1 MGKRQL
7 SKVNVIKNAGF
18 RIPITLLSSRKL
30 IEAKQTN
37 LRRQYTPIFDLR
49 GFVVVVMMIDALFI
63 KMLPFSFF
71 DENNFVED
79 IVQKERN

>member
-7 SKVNVIKNAGF
+7 SKVNVIKSAGF
-18 RIPITLLSSRKL
+18 MIPITLLSSRKL

-37 LRRQYTPIFDLR
+37 LRRRYTPIFDLR

-71 DENNFVED
+71 DENNFED